1 MGGTVS
7 CRGAVVTGLTGSAFT
22 ISVSGGAG
30 GIEAQYEDLAAMGR
44 LTDEVAENTLF
55 IATTS
60 QKYLADP
67 DVIASAL
74 LDPAGAARFEAGL
87 LAALDGPDGLTATS
101 VNIGLRGAAFRASA
115 RAYQMSDELSA
126 RALDDI
132 RWLEGTP
139 IGAMATA
146 AGLTGPML
154 AEVYGMDG
162 GNWEKFLVDHPG
174 LVDQTIGMSPGL
186 LSSLLGQIYSLAD
199 ATALAASL
207 YPDGAPRVTD
217 GGLDPNQ
224 TPPPRGLGDVIGGLQ
239 HRDDPGHG
247 DHNNIDVRK
256 VISADGKVSYIVDV
270 PGTRVWNVPGDKTSS
285 ANDLGTNLDAMA
297 GNPTVLEKGI
307 QEALG
312 RSHVGPHDPVML
324 VGHSQGGIVAARAA
338 NDFVSSGQ
346 YNVTHVITAGSPIGR
361 IPVPDNVQV
370 LSLENRND
378 IVPHLDASDNPDTAN
393 RTTVT
398 FDHQTGTVQGNHRIA
413 GNYSDIAKQLDN
425 SNNPSVEAF
434 KKSMGNFT
442 GGSRVET
449 YRYKVER
456 E

>member
-1 MGGTVS
+1 
-7 CRGAVVTGLTGSAFT
+7 VTEPTGFAFT
-22 ISVSGGAG
+22 VSVSGGAG
-30 GIEAQYEDLAAMGR
+30 GVEAQYEDLAAMGR
-44 LTDEVAENTLF
+44 LTDDVAENTLF
-55 IATTS
+55 TAATS
-60 QKYLADP
+60 HQYLANP
-67 DVIASAL
+67 DVIASAI
-74 LDPAGAARFEAGL
+74 LDPVGAARFEAGL

-101 VNIGLRGAAFRASA
+101 VGIGLRGAAFRASA
-115 RAYQMSDELSA
+115 RAYQISEELNA

-139 IGAMATA
+139 IGATVTVPAL
-146 AGLTGPML
+146 AGFTL
-154 AEVYGMDG
+154 AEVYGRDD

-174 LVDQTIGMSPGL
+174 LVDQAIGMSPGL
-186 LSSLLGQIYSLAD
+186 LSSLLGGENSLAD

-207 YPDGAPRVTD
+207 YPDGSPRVTN

-224 TPPPRGLGDVIGGLQ
+224 TPPPRGLGDILNGLQ
-239 HRDDPGHG
+239 HRDDPGRG
-247 DHNNIDVRK
+247 DDNNIDVRK
-256 VISADGKVSYIVDV
+256 VIGADGRVSYIVDI
-270 PGTRVWNVPGDKTSS
+270 PGTRVWNAPGDKTSN
-285 ANDLGTNLDAMA
+285 ANDLGTNLNAMA

-307 QEALG
+307 QVALS

-346 YNVTHVITAGSPIGR
+346 YNVTHVVTAGSPIGR
-361 IPVPDNVQV
+361 IAVPDNVQV

-393 RTTVT
+393 RTTAT
-398 FDHQTGTVQGNHRIA
+398 FDHQTGTIAGNHQIA
-413 GNYSDIAKQLDN
+413 GNYSNVAKQLD
-425 SNNPSVEAF
+425 SSHNPSVETF

-442 GGSRVET
+442 GGSQVET